1 MKKITLLTLSLSSI
15 LTFAQTGSDNMAVSA
30 QGEMFFMMGKKNI
43 SNGEVIDGVPYAN
56 GAEFVKVQIPNYNK
70 STPELRYNA
79 NKDEME
85 FKNGN
90 DIYYVNKQPQIRID
104 FLSLKKSYECL
115 NYSIND
121 KDYFG
126 YLVILVDNAKYSLY
140 KKEFIE
146 IIKGEKGSNPFVTD
160 QNDFY
165 SPVKNQYL
173 LKKGNQFFRISK
185 NTKELV
191 KLFDNNPSH
200 ESYIKSN
207 KIDLSK
213 ENDLIKF
220 VKFAN
225 EQ

>member
-1 MKKITLLTLSLSSI
+1 MKKITLLTLSLFSI

-121 KDYFG
+121 KNYFG

-200 ESYIKSN
+200 ESYIKPKSR
-207 KIDLSK
+207 S
-213 ENDLIKF
+213 
-220 VKFAN
+220 
-225 EQ
+225 